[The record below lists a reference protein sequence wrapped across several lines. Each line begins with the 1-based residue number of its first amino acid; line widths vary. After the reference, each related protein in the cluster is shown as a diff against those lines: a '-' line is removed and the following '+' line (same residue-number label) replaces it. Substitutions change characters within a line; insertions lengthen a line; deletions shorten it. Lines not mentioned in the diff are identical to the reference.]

1 MFFILP
7 QEKKSA
13 RVWKVKA
20 LVNKKAG
27 HNYELLESFEAG
39 LKLLGTEV
47 KSVKSGRFSFEGAYV
62 LVRSG
67 EAFLINASIP
77 PYQRKNAPQG
87 FDERRVRKLLF
98 NKKELSYLQG
108 KSQEKGLTL
117 LPIRVYTM
125 RGNLKVEV
133 CLARTKKKWDK
144 RDALKR
150 RAIERDTLRKFK
162 K

>member
-1 MFFILP
+1 
-7 QEKKSA
+7 
-13 RVWKVKA
+13 VKT
-20 LVNKKAG
+20 LVNKKARY
-27 HNYELLESFEAG
+27 NYELLESFEAG

-47 KSVKSGRFSFEGAYV
+47 KAVKAGRISLEGAYV
-62 LVRSG
+62 LVRGG
-67 EAFLINASIP
+67 EAFLVNAAIP
-77 PYQRKNAPQG
+77 AYQAKNAPSG
-87 FDERRVRKLLF
+87 FDERRVRKLLLTQ
-98 NKKELSYLQG
+98 KELSYLQG

-117 LPIRVYTM
+117 LPIRVYTV

-144 RDALKR
+144 RDALKK